1 MKERRK
7 RNMSGTGLL
16 FLFCLLMLCGCAQI
30 TGFME
35 NTEVS
40 GREVESLAAEK
51 EDDTVLLGGMPVG
64 IYMETDGVLVLDT
77 EKMTGMDGKEYIVFD
92 ENGQAEPVG
101 KEIKPEDKKEF
112 LETIE
117 ICPTEAITIIEE

>member
-1 MKERRK
+1 MFSFKKIIYLTRRNLYGK
-7 RNMSGTGLL
+7 IEINKDACIG
-16 FLFCLLMLCGCAQI
+16 CGQC
-30 TGFME
+30 
-35 NTEVS
+35 VH
-40 GREVESLAAEK
+40 RH
-51 EDDTVLLGGMPVG
+51 P
-64 IYMETDGVLVLDT
+64 
-77 EKMTGMDGKEYIVFD
+77 EYIAFD

>member
-1 MKERRK
+1 MEKIEINK
-7 RNMSGTGLL
+7 DACIG
-16 FLFCLLMLCGCAQI
+16 CGQCV
-30 TGFME
+30 
-35 NTEVS
+35 N
-40 GREVESLAAEK
+40 RH
-51 EDDTVLLGGMPVG
+51 P
-64 IYMETDGVLVLDT
+64 
-77 EKMTGMDGKEYIVFD
+77 EYIVFD